1 MLSSI
6 AAVGGALSPMRIP
19 KSNNNN
25 RVSSTSKLTKKSSN
39 INNNNNK
46 TKVAVRIKPLDKRE
60 QSTSSVVWNI
70 NKENKTI
77 HQTTN
82 GNHEQGYDVY
92 QFEDTFD
99 ESSTTCEVYNGVCK
113 SIVNDVIGGYDGTI
127 FAYGQTASGTFSLF
141 FCFCNVVHI
150 LCTIHTDHIS
160 HLSIHIGKTYT
171 MQGSAGISDG
181 DDGVIQLAGRDIF
194 AHINAHNTQDFALRV
209 SYIEIYNEEVK
220 DLLASGE
227 DSALSVRQNKDKIF
241 FVNSIERTVSSMSEL
256 LDVMTDG
263 EKNRSVSSTKMNDE
277 SSRSHSILR
286 ITVEKSLKNESSSS
300 STTLSTLN
308 LVDLAGSESCKH
320 TGATGDRQREGG
332 KINQSL
338 LALNQ
343 IIKGLGQKGSGLPLS
358 YRDSELTKL
367 LKYSLVSAKMAV
379 ICCASPSELY
389 LEETRST
396 LKVASDWQSIKTNVT
411 KSRKSIMGA
420 TPRRSSVV
428 KSTPS
433 KKKTG
438 FFTPGKKLFTS
449 PGKAKKAFPQTER
462 IDRSRAS
469 SMYSIPEKANDE
481 ELEGLRKTLS
491 EKNTRNA
498 FLEAQLRE
506 VKVEF
511 QSTKDKLQ
519 SAASKVKSLESQN
532 EELKTQV
539 STLEAD
545 KEFLAVE
552 HQAKIETIEDQNLT
566 LPLLLVDDASS
577 RREQVRKNRES
588 NDSAHTTDTDATVVA
603 ETNGSSTSSAN
614 TYRDIV
620 TALEDSQVKVHQ
632 LERIVEELRRENE
645 GMKSRLPTPKD
656 TTEVSCQTEAIS
668 TSESSCQTEV
678 IVTSESS
685 SQTSMIQYT
694 ESSCQTS
701 CETLATSTDTS
712 CQTVSTST
720 ETSCQTTMMNNSD
733 IGVQTE
739 ESNTDEKENAS
750 SKNHTPKKTV
760 PSRKKK
766 ALKRTPLGKANKHNV
781 KSSRPKRTTSKPNR
795 YSGTNNE
802 KMQTLASDSLA
813 LRKQFNESTAEFG
826 AVGYMFKKNFGITRG
841 TFIGH
846 VTHILPNGMRRV
858 NYPLDP
864 DGTEDLSLEDLP
876 TRPRQKKVKCD
887 EVETKIKQFKLGDH
901 VWAMKG
907 KTEHAATIFS
917 YQNGG
922 ETAKVKWAARG
933 DVEDVEIKYI
943 RLMIDEG
950 GTSKRTRRQTLKMRS

>member
-1 MLSSI
+1 
-6 AAVGGALSPMRIP
+6 
-19 KSNNNN
+19 
-25 RVSSTSKLTKKSSN
+25 
-39 INNNNNK
+39 
-46 TKVAVRIKPLDKRE
+46 
-60 QSTSSVVWNI
+60 
-70 NKENKTI
+70 
-77 HQTTN
+77 
-82 GNHEQGYDVY
+82 
-92 QFEDTFD
+92 
-99 ESSTTCEVYNGVCK
+99 
-113 SIVNDVIGGYDGTI
+113 
-127 FAYGQTASGTFSLF
+127 
-141 FCFCNVVHI
+141 
-150 LCTIHTDHIS
+150 
-160 HLSIHIGKTYT
+160 
-171 MQGSAGISDG
+171 MQGSGSDE
-181 DDGVIQLAGRDIF
+181 GVIQLTGRDIF
-194 AHINAHNTQDFALRV
+194 AHINAHTKQDFAVQV

-227 DSALSVRQNKDKIF
+227 DSAALNVRQNKEKVF
-241 FVNSIERTVSSMSEL
+241 FVNSIERTVSSMAEL
-256 LDVMTDG
+256 LNVMAKG
-263 EKNRSVSSTKMNDE
+263 EKNRSVSSTKMNNS

-286 ITVEKSLKNESSSS
+286 ITVEKSLKNGG
-300 STTLSTLN
+300 STSSTLN

-343 IIKGLGQKGSGLPLS
+343 IIKGLGQKGNGLPLS
-358 YRDSELTKL
+358 YRNSELTKL
-367 LKYSLVSAKMAV
+367 LKHSLVSAKMAV

-411 KSRKSIMGA
+411 KTRKSIMGA
-420 TPRRSSVV
+420 TTPRRSSVV
-428 KSTPS
+428 KSTPL
-433 KKKTG
+433 KKRTG

-449 PGKAKKAFPQTER
+449 PGKATKSSKPFPQTER

-498 FLEAQLRE
+498 FLEAQLR
-506 VKVEF
+506 VVEAEL
-511 QSTKDKLQ
+511 QSTKDELL
-519 SAASKVKSLESQN
+519 SATSKVKSVESQN

-552 HQAKIETIEDQNLT
+552 HQAKIEAIEDQNLT
-566 LPLLLVDDASS
+566 PPLLLVDDASP

-720 ETSCQTTMMNNSD
+720 EISCQTTMMNNSD

-739 ESNTDEKENAS
+739 EGNTDEKENAS

-781 KSSRPKRTTSKPNR
+781 TSRPKRTTSKPNR

-802 KMQTLASDSLA
+802 KMITLASDSLA
-813 LRKQFNESTAEFG
+813 LRKQFNESTVEFG

-917 YQNGG
+917 YQKG
-922 ETAKVKWAARG
+922 EQTAKVKWAARG
-933 DVEDVEIKYI
+933 DVEDVEIKSI
-943 RLMIDEG
+943 RQMIEEG

>member
-1 MLSSI
+1 
-6 AAVGGALSPMRIP
+6 
-19 KSNNNN
+19 
-25 RVSSTSKLTKKSSN
+25 
-39 INNNNNK
+39 
-46 TKVAVRIKPLDKRE
+46 
-60 QSTSSVVWNI
+60 
-70 NKENKTI
+70 
-77 HQTTN
+77 
-82 GNHEQGYDVY
+82 
-92 QFEDTFD
+92 
-99 ESSTTCEVYNGVCK
+99 
-113 SIVNDVIGGYDGTI
+113 
-127 FAYGQTASGTFSLF
+127 
-141 FCFCNVVHI
+141 
-150 LCTIHTDHIS
+150 
-160 HLSIHIGKTYT
+160 
-171 MQGSAGISDG
+171 MQGSSGFEEG
-181 DDGVIQLAGRDIF
+181 DEGVIQLAGRDIF
-194 AHINAHNTQDFALRV
+194 AHINAQTTQDFAVRV

-220 DLLASGE
+220 DLLAPE
-227 DSALSVRQNKDKIF
+227 ELAALNVRQNKDKVF
-241 FVNSIERTVSSMSEL
+241 FVNSIEQTVSSMTEL
-256 LDVMTDG
+256 LDVMTEG
-263 EKNRSVSSTKMNDE
+263 EKKRSISSTNMNDN
-277 SSRSHSILR
+277 SSRSHSVLR

-300 STTLSTLN
+300 STTSSTLN

-343 IIKGLGQKGSGLPLS
+343 IIKGLGQKGNGLPLS

-428 KSTPS
+428 KYTPS
-433 KKKTG
+433 NKKTG

-491 EKNTRNA
+491 EKNARNA

-506 VKVEF
+506 VKVEL
-511 QSTKDKLQ
+511 QSTNNKLH
-519 SAASKVKSLESQN
+519 SATSKVKSLESQN

-545 KEFLAVE
+545 KEFLAAE
-552 HQAKIETIEDQNLT
+552 HLAKIEAIENQNLT
-566 LPLLLVDDASS
+566 PPPPLLVDASS
-577 RREQVRKNRES
+577 RRESTES
-588 NDSAHTTDTDATVVA
+588 ADTTDTDATVVA
-603 ETNGSSTSSAN
+603 ETNNSSSTSPAN

-620 TALEDSQVKVHQ
+620 SALENSQVKVHE
-632 LERIVEELRRENE
+632 LERIAEKLRSENE
-645 GMKSRLPTPKD
+645 EMKSSVAVPKD
-656 TTEVSCQTEAIS
+656 TAEVSCQTEAIS
-668 TSESSCQTEV
+668 TSESSSQTSVVEY
-678 IVTSESS
+678 TESS
-685 SQTSMIQYT
+685 SQTSMVEYTESSSQTSMVQYR
-694 ESSCQTS
+694 ESSCQTVS
-701 CETLATSTDTS
+701 TSTDTS
-712 CQTVSTST
+712 CQTTVVNS
-720 ETSCQTTMMNNSD
+720 SD

-760 PSRKKK
+760 SSRKKK
-766 ALKRTPLGKANKHNV
+766 TTKRTPLGKASKHNI
-781 KSSRPKRTTSKPNR
+781 KSSRPKRATSKPNR
-795 YSGTNNE
+795 YSGTNTE

-813 LRKQFNESTAEFG
+813 LRKQYNESTVEFG

-841 TFIGH
+841 TFIGQ
-846 VTHILPNGMRRV
+846 VTHILPNGMRKV
-858 NYPLDP
+858 EYPLDS

-876 TRPRQKKVKCD
+876 TRSRRSAPPSSPECD
-887 EVETKIKQFKLGDH
+887 EVEKKIKQFKLGDH

-917 YQNGG
+917 YQDGDG
-922 ETAKVKWAARG
+922 TAKVKWAARG
-933 DVEDVEIKYI
+933 DVEDVEINFI
-943 RLMIDEG
+943 RQMIEEG
-950 GTSKRTRRQTLKMRS
+950 GTTKRTRRQTLKMRS